1 MEDMKRIIIF
11 VLLAGLS
18 GCTFALTN
26 LNDPG
31 LGIDIIGMS
40 KEKVIET
47 MGKPLSQEMVIREE
61 KTYEA
66 WKYAVKQPVK
76 SKFSPIGYSFY
87 LVLFSEGKVDSSPT
101 KAGQRRTRSKLP
113 PSGTVAPAPRC
124 SARYRRRPE

>member
-1 MEDMKRIIIF
+1 MRKMEDMKRIIIF

-87 LVLFSEGKVDSSPT
+87 LVLFSEGKVDSWEKIKTYAQPSYEFEIPS
-101 KAGQRRTRSKLP
+101 ASKIKEP
-113 PSGTVAPAPRC
+113 IK
-124 SARYRRRPE
+124 